1 MPTAL
6 LFGSDSET
14 LVSAQSLI
22 QRELGESSCVIARG
36 IAEFRELLVSDCPDI
51 AVTASQ
57 FAGEPFTGVDAVV
70 IARDECPTMPVVV
83 FALAGEQDYRL
94 VVACLLAGAVDYV
107 GVEERKRLGKAVRE
121 ALEISS
127 ITRREG
133 RATRALV
140 RAGVQW
146 RATFDAISAPLAVT
160 NQEGVVIRANKAF
173 QRIAGREWPDI
184 VGRPLS
190 ESLPVSVRENEGSIL
205 DSADARGI
213 RTYRCMIGD
222 RWFRVT
228 IDRAVGTDETFEEYN
243 VFEDITATLSLERVL
258 RESERRYHGFFD
270 NKSLGLLDVDAVG
283 RIRDVNETGCKILG
297 VGRNEAIARTLEEMG
312 FGSLSDALGSSFAGV
327 NASPSANKVCST
339 RRFADGQ
346 IVWVRLTIEPIAA
359 GAGETPS
366 RAILFLEDIGEQKR
380 AKDELLESEIR
391 YHQLLDVAPVGIL
404 VVSGADIRF
413 CNRSAAAI
421 LGAEGQES
429 LMGTPYIALL
439 APDEAKKAA
448 DRIAAFRNGK
458 PIRYPVETRF
468 VRQDGSEID
477 VEIIATGIRY
487 SSGHAELVIF
497 SDITQRKATE
507 RALVRNEAQFRAI
520 FQSAPL
526 TMMVVDSSFRVRNSN
541 AISRVGEEPFRP
553 CDDPAIRCARR
564 RAQRLAPEAGDTP
577 SGRDRGPCAICEL
590 RAIARETIDS
600 GVEAHNREV
609 EIFVTGDHSDERR
622 VFLVHASRISEVG
635 QMMCLLILNDIT
647 EIKQTEETLTKTV
660 RALTVSQERNRR
672 HSRWIKALYAFS
684 RAIARSKDAPSMLAT
699 ALTFLERYLAFSA
712 AWVLSPSSD
721 GDSADTLAVSSR
733 GAELAERMG
742 FAVGRRVDAALFPP
756 FVGAEVGKKIDTFA
770 VKDGESACGEWAGFY
785 AALRAEGIALIV
797 RTPLATGKDSFG
809 SVILA
814 YPSGAQLSKD
824 ERTFIADIADIAG
837 MALANFRLY
846 AALRESY
853 RRMEEVARGMEKQRR
868 LEAMGQIASGITHD
882 INNTLVPLKL
892 YAEALLDRD
901 EGLGER
907 ARRYV
912 GLIKKSAEDI
922 EHVTDRLRSFYKG
935 SDYTDLES
943 VSLPAVFSDVRD
955 MTRPRWKDAV
965 NRNGISIDF
974 DISVGDGLPNVS
986 ANASELRE
994 DLMNLVFNSV
1004 DAMPRGGRISLSA
1017 RPAGGDT
1024 VVVEVRD
1031 EGEGMTKEVLDRCM
1045 EPFFTTKGVRGTG
1058 LGLAEVYGS
1067 MRRFGGSVEIE
1078 SSPGMGT
1085 VVRLILPAV
1094 SEDVSSGKR
1103 VAVQTKVSAANIL
1116 LVDDDPRVLDV
1127 VGELLSLDGHAVSRF
1142 RSAGEALAWLEG
1154 GARPDLII
1162 TDLGMPEMDGNSFA
1176 KASKHSFP
1184 DIPIVMMTGWRKLL
1198 GATERSPDIDVYV
1211 SKPPTLESLRSV
1223 ISEAQSIGAVI
1234 KRSEP

>member
-1 MPTAL
+1 MPTVL

-14 LVSAQSLI
+14 LVSAQTLI
-22 QRELGESSCVIARG
+22 QRELGESSCVTVREM
-36 IAEFRELLVSDCPDI
+36 AEFRKRLETDFPDIVVTAIGIEAVALAREVCPDTPI
-51 AVTASQ
+51 
-57 FAGEPFTGVDAVV
+57 
-70 IARDECPTMPVVV
+70 IV
-83 FALAGEQDYRL
+83 FSSGGEQDYRL
-94 VVACLLAGAVDYV
+94 AVECLLAGAVDYV
-107 GVEERKRLGKAVRE
+107 SCEDCQRLGHAVRE
-121 ALEISS
+121 AIHVSGLVRS
-127 ITRREG
+127 EG

-160 NQEGVVIRANKAF
+160 NHEGIVTRANKAF
-173 QRIAGREWPDI
+173 QRIAGREWPEI
-184 VGRPLS
+184 VGCPLS
-190 ESLPVSVRENEGSIL
+190 EALPVSVIESEGSIL
-205 DSADARGI
+205 DTVDARGV
-213 RTYRCMIGD
+213 RASRCMIGD

-228 IDRAVGTDETFEEYN
+228 VDRVGGFGEAFEEYN
-243 VFEDITATLSLERVL
+243 VFEEITATLSLERDL
-258 RESERRYHGFFD
+258 RESEKRYRGFFD
-270 NKSLGLLDVDAVG
+270 NKSLGILDVDAAG
-283 RIRDVNETGCKILG
+283 RIRDVNATGCRILG
-297 VGRNEAIARTLEEMG
+297 IERDDAIARTLEEMD
-312 FGSLSDALGSSFAGV
+312 FGSLSDALVSSVAGV
-327 NASPSANKVCST
+327 HSSPSANRVCST
-339 RRFADGQ
+339 RRYADGQ
-346 IVWVRLTIEPIAA
+346 AVWVRLTIETI
-359 GAGETPS
+359 GGGEAPS

-404 VVSGADIRF
+404 VISGDEIRF
-413 CNRSAAAI
+413 CNRRAVSI
-421 LGAEGQES
+421 LGAEGPES
-429 LMGTPYIALL
+429 LMGTPYVSLL
-439 APDEAKKAA
+439 APDEGSKATK
-448 DRIAAFRNGK
+448 RIAALRSGN
-458 PIRYPVETRF
+458 PVRYPVETRF
-468 VRQDGSEID
+468 SRRDGTEMD

-487 SSGHAELVIF
+487 SNGSAELVIF

-564 RAQRLAPEAGDTP
+564 R
-577 SGRDRGPCAICEL
+577 DRQSCANCEL
-590 RAIARETIDS
+590 RAIARQTIDT
-600 GVEAHNREV
+600 GTEAHNREV

-622 VFLVHASRISEVG
+622 VFLVHASRIAEADE
-635 QMMCLLILNDIT
+635 MMCLLILNDIT
-647 EIKQTEETLTKTV
+647 EIKQTEEALTRTV

-684 RAIARSKDAPSMLAT
+684 RAIARSKDSSSMLAT

-712 AWVLSPSSD
+712 AWVLFPSAE
-721 GDSADTLAVSSR
+721 GDSADTLAVSKR
-733 GAELAERMG
+733 GKELAERIG
-742 FAVGRRVDAALFPP
+742 FVAGRHVDAALIPP
-756 FVGAEVGKKIDTFA
+756 FFGADSGERIDTFL
-770 VKDGESACGEWAGFY
+770 VKDGEFASGEWETFH

-797 RTPLATGKDSFG
+797 RMPLATGKDLFG

-814 YPSGAQLSKD
+814 YPSGSQLSKD
-824 ERTFIADIADIAG
+824 ERAFIADIADIAG

-892 YAEALLDRD
+892 YAEALLDRE

-907 ARRYV
+907 ARRYL
-912 GLIKKSAEDI
+912 GLIKKAADDI

-935 SDYTDLES
+935 SDFTDLES
-943 VSLPAVFSDVRD
+943 VSLPAVLSDVRD
-955 MTRPRWKDAV
+955 MTRPRWKDAA
-965 NRNGISIDF
+965 NRDGVSIDF
-974 DISVGDGLPNVS
+974 VITVGDGLPEVS

-994 DLMNLVFNSV
+994 ALMNLVFNSV
-1004 DAMPRGGRISLSA
+1004 DAMPRGGTISLSA
-1017 RPAGGDT
+1017 KAAGDQD

-1031 EGEGMTKEVLDRCM
+1031 DGEGMSKEVLDRCM
-1045 EPFFTTKGVRGTG
+1045 EPFFSTKGVRGTG

-1078 SSPGMGT
+1078 SALGKGT
-1085 VVRLILPAV
+1085 VVRLSLPAV
-1094 SEDVSSGKR
+1094 NEVAPSGER
-1103 VAVQTKVSAANIL
+1103 VAVPSRVSVANIL

-1127 VGELLSLDGHAVSRF
+1127 VGELLSLDGHTVSRF
-1142 RSAGEALAWLEG
+1142 RSAAEALSWLEG

-1176 KASKHSFP
+1176 KASKQAFP

-1198 GATERSPDIDVYV
+1198 GAAERSPYVDVYV
-1211 SKPPTLESLRSV
+1211 SKPPTLEALRSV
-1223 ISEAQSIGAVI
+1223 ISEAQSIGAAV